1 MEDPRSTF
9 PAAPAAPF
17 PAMAA
22 IAPKVAK
29 FSDWREAI
37 DFFRASGASGASG
50 PSGVGNVGNVGK
62 GNSKTNVGNRMNVG
76 VLDFTLQSLARQDQ
90 WQWCLQILDEV
101 KEQRPCE

>member
-1 MEDPRSTF
+1 MEDTRSTF

-37 DFFRASGASGASG
+37 DFFRASGASG